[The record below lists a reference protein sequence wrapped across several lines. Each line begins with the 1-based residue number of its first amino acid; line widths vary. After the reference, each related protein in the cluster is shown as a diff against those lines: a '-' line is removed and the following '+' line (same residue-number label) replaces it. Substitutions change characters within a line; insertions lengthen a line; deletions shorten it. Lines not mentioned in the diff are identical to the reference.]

1 MHTHVDDAA
10 GGRDLEGMPIGNGLK
25 EPSEAVGGKEVLD
38 TTRAFLGFGEL
49 DVTRQKN

>member
-10 GGRDLEGMPIGNGLK
+10 GGRDLEGVPIGNGLK
-25 EPSEAVGGKEVLD
+25 EPSEAARAGVLD